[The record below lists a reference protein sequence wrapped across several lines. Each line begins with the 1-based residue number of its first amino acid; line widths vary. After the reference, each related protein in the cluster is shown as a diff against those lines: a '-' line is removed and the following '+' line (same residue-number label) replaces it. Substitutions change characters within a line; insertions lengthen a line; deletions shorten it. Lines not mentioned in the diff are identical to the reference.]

1 MDFWGPVGQ
10 NLSTPVPGSNNTAEL
25 QALLEALD
33 YVARH
38 KTHHHIRK
46 INLFTDS
53 QLAYD
58 FLHGLSIPKH
68 HQYLLTQIRILID
81 HLLPH
86 TQIALIK
93 VKGHAGHEGN
103 ERADRLAKA
112 GVTSSSNLG
121 RHSHPVRAPLGETI
135 RMNAPTNFETLSL
148 EEQASILQ
156 QAAARAAP
164 RTKQT
169 TLYKKEYLSE
179 PTKRIID
186 RIAQTPPDDQD
197 LLKKLRKAVKR
208 RARKDKKQHPCNN
221 LLQDS
226 KGPPSQQ
233 WSTLKHLRKDYVPR
247 TQGIRKPNG
256 HMSTKANKPEVLAEH
271 LAQNVWNLRDLPPIS
286 NTPLYDTAPIDTSP
300 FTEQELMT
308 ALARLK
314 NRKAPG
320 PDQLPSEIWK
330 YAPREVHKALLA
342 HFTKAF
348 RNAES
353 PRSWKVADI
362 VMIFKGK
369 KKDPTLPT
377 SYRPISLI
385 NTVYKIYAC
394 LLHQRLKASIDDR
407 ISPVQ
412 FGFRAGKSTSTP
424 LFVLRRLLELHERH
438 QESFYALFLDWS
450 QAFDSVSHV
459 ALANALGRLGV
470 PPQFANPVLSIYRD
484 CQFTVKDS
492 GYNSQPKTFAQGIR
506 QGCPLSPYLFIVTLS
521 VLFHDTYE
529 AYQHTFGPRPSVL
542 TSDFQID
549 RPRIRGRH
557 GVVVPNT
564 PIYA

>member
-1 MDFWGPVGQ
+1 
-10 NLSTPVPGSNNTAEL
+10 
-25 QALLEALD
+25 
-33 YVARH
+33 
-38 KTHHHIRK
+38 
-46 INLFTDS
+46 
-53 QLAYD
+53 
-58 FLHGLSIPKH
+58 
-68 HQYLLTQIRILID
+68 
-81 HLLPH
+81 
-86 TQIALIK
+86 
-93 VKGHAGHEGN
+93 
-103 ERADRLAKA
+103 
-112 GVTSSSNLG
+112 
-121 RHSHPVRAPLGETI
+121 
-135 RMNAPTNFETLSL
+135 
-148 EEQASILQ
+148 
-156 QAAARAAP
+156 
-164 RTKQT
+164 
-169 TLYKKEYLSE
+169 
-179 PTKRIID
+179 
-186 RIAQTPPDDQD
+186 
-197 LLKKLRKAVKR
+197 
-208 RARKDKKQHPCNN
+208 
-221 LLQDS
+221 
-226 KGPPSQQ
+226 
-233 WSTLKHLRKDYVPR
+233 
-247 TQGIRKPNG
+247 
-256 HMSTKANKPEVLAEH
+256 
-271 LAQNVWNLRDLPPIS
+271 
-286 NTPLYDTAPIDTSP
+286 
-300 FTEQELMT
+300 MT

-320 PDQLPSEIWK
+320 PDQLPSQIWK

-542 TSDFQID
+542 TSDFRLTDLEYADDTVLLSRTRLSMHRFLHILQAQSSARAMSLNHEKCQLLAINSDLPVFLID
-549 RPRIRGRH
+549 HPSHPCSCDFCQSRPDPYLPKELRLDPKPHVDYLGAVLSCH
-557 GVVVPNT
+557 
-564 PIYA
+564 